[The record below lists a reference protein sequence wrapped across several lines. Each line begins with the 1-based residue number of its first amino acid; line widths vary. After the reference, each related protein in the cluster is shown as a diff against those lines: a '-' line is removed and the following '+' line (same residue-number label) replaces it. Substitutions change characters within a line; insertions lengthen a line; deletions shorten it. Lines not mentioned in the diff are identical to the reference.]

1 MFISWMVLV
10 TLLSLFSFS
19 GMDVPKVDVP
29 NMDKAVHFVFYF
41 GAALLGTL
49 GLRERTQG
57 KISLLRTLGLVFF
70 SVVIYGIIIEVL
82 QSRLTE
88 DRTGDF
94 FDVVAN
100 TTGALVGAAGIKMLY
115 SGKRQLKWKN

>member
-19 GMDVPKVDVP
+19 GMDVPGVGVP
-29 NMDKAVHFVFYF
+29 NLDKAVHFTFYF
-41 GAALLGTL
+41 GAALLGAHAI
-49 GLRERTQG
+49 RERTQG
-57 KISLLRTLGLVFF
+57 KISLLRTLGVVFF

-82 QSRLTE
+82 QNGFTE
-88 DRTGDF
+88 DRNGDF
-94 FDVVAN
+94 LDVVAN
-100 TTGALVGAAGIKMLY
+100 TTGALMGAAGTKMLY

>member
-19 GMDVPKVDVP
+19 GMDVPEMDVP
-29 NMDKAVHFVFYF
+29 NMDKAVHFVFYL
-41 GAALLGTL
+41 GAALLGIFA
-49 GLRERTQG
+49 LRERTQG

-82 QSRLTE
+82 QSRFTE
-88 DRTGDF
+88 ERTGDF

-100 TTGALVGAAGIKMLY
+100 TTGALVGVAGIKMLY